1 MKNKLIFGIIAVVA
15 VAFSAGIFILDNKI
29 SNSNSSGKT
38 QKTETTEEAPVEI
51 AQNDYAG
58 SYVRLM
64 QVQNDI
70 LEKMQILENHNYEV
84 QKNNPTDYW
93 ADDKFY
99 FLDFLPVATGDL
111 KYTESF
117 NEIDNFDDIATYVKG
132 ILETDG
138 YTDVVVNKKDNN
150 DYILKYRGFF
160 TNKAT
165 WAKDYGYKTM
175 EVKYDAGKNRFKASS
190 SIRFNGANISTNDF
204 FYEFAEIKEGVYALQ
219 NDTERLLVYYNK
231 KGKVSKFY
239 YSVLKTND
247 SQNMLDFFD
256 YEERSELVLNYG
268 FDGTVY
274 AIPDTEDLYIGY
286 MKNNSYKIFKTDT
299 DEYGGLH
306 ISEVG
311 ESALTGLDG
320 TTVSIVGVKGFYDTD
335 NNSMYKVLSSI
346 DKDWVFEANSFSET
360 ISYENKVLSVM
371 TVNDFTGE
379 VSDFSVRDKS
389 NNKNTDSET
398 GTE

>member
-1 MKNKLIFGIIAVVA
+1 MKNKLIFGIIVVVA
-15 VAFSAGIFILDNKI
+15 VAFSAGIFILDNKV

-38 QKTETTEEAPVEI
+38 QKTETTEEALVEI

-58 SYVRLM
+58 SYVRLT

-117 NEIDNFDDIATYVKG
+117 NEIDNFDDVATYVKG

-219 NDTERLLVYYNK
+219 NDTERLL
-231 KGKVSKFY
+231 S
-239 YSVLKTND
+239 L
-247 SQNMLDFFD
+247 
-256 YEERSELVLNYG
+256 
-268 FDGTVY
+268 
-274 AIPDTEDLYIGY
+274 I
-286 MKNNSYKIFKTDT
+286 
-299 DEYGGLH
+299 H
-306 ISEVG
+306 I
-311 ESALTGLDG
+311 
-320 TTVSIVGVKGFYDTD
+320 
-335 NNSMYKVLSSI
+335 
-346 DKDWVFEANSFSET
+346 
-360 ISYENKVLSVM
+360 
-371 TVNDFTGE
+371 
-379 VSDFSVRDKS
+379 
-389 NNKNTDSET
+389 
-398 GTE
+398 